1 MLAGIHVLFERLCV
15 MGAYFNIYE
24 LAKLGVAAI
33 FGGSRA
39 LRQSGAIY
47 KFAMSQNGSCF

>member
-1 MLAGIHVLFERLCV
+1 MLAGIPVLFERLCV
-15 MGAYFNIYE
+15 MGAYFTIYE

-33 FGGSRA
+33 FDGSRA